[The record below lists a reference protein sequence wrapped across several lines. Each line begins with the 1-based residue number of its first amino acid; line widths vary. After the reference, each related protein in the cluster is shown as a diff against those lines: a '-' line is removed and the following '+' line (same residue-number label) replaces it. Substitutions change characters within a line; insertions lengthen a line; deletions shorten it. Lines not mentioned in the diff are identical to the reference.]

1 MTRGRAGGS
10 RREPRFDDEGGYAS
24 GELRLAPEDR
34 GRRPDPEP
42 DHEPPRRGRDRHR
55 RGKGRRGF
63 FGTIFYWGLT
73 LALWGAIALAGIIGY
88 FAMKL
93 PPIDQLAVP
102 KRPPNVAILAADGTP
117 MAFVSIEDRR
127 FYSHFGI
134 DPVGLA
140 RAVVRNASSGRA
152 AEGGSTLTQQ
162 LAKNLFL
169 TQERTLSRK
178 IQEALLSLWLERN
191 YSKDQILELYMNRVY
206 FGSGA
211 YGVEAASQRYFGKSA
226 RALTLGEAATR
237 KGRRNAQPSCSRRWS
252 NMAMRHPRW

>member
-1 MTRGRAGGS
+1 
-10 RREPRFDDEGGYAS
+10 
-24 GELRLAPEDR
+24 
-34 GRRPDPEP
+34 
-42 DHEPPRRGRDRHR
+42 
-55 RGKGRRGF
+55 
-63 FGTIFYWGLT
+63 
-73 LALWGAIALAGIIGY
+73 
-88 FAMKL
+88 
-93 PPIDQLAVP
+93 
-102 KRPPNVAILAADGTP
+102 

-140 RAVVRNASSGRA
+140 RAVIRNASSGRA

-206 FGSGA
+206 FGSAPMAWKRPRSAISANRRGR
-211 YGVEAASQRYFGKSA
+211 SPSA
-226 RALTLGEAATR
+226 RPPCWRPRKAPRALHPTATR

-252 NMAMRHPRW
+252 SMAMRRPRW